1 MQIRMPKGSQYTPLL
16 IGVCSKDGVLLCA
29 DSRTTF
35 YDGERFERDDTC
47 KKLFQ
52 INDNLLFGACGI
64 FGENDRFIEPFVG
77 RNLKHIGVNTA
88 TELVN
93 DYLLGEMA
101 VGHGL
106 SDRNY
111 LIAGKTRDGKYCL
124 SLIRYNANEQQIEI
138 EKQIGDDHGFY
149 FLMMPPNGYADE
161 QYWKEKFELI
171 LSEEREP
178 ISDRVSGY
186 VNELKEISELAGG
199 AVKYISVMG

>member
-1 MQIRMPKGSQYTPLL
+1 MQIRMPNGSQYTPLL

-35 YDGERFERDDTC
+35 YNGEKFEKDDTC
-47 KKLFQ
+47 KKLFR

-77 RNLKHIGVNTA
+77 KNLKYIGVNTA

-101 VGHGL
+101 VGHDL
-106 SDRNY
+106 SDRSY
-111 LIAGKTRDGKYCL
+111 LIAGKTKDGKYCL
-124 SLIRYNANEQQIEI
+124 SHIRYNTSEQQIEI
-138 EKQIGDDHGFY
+138 EKQIGDDHGCY
-149 FLMMPPNGYADE
+149 FLMMPPNGYVDE
-161 QYWKEKFELI
+161 QYWKEKLEEI
-171 LSEEREP
+171 LSEKRGA

-186 VNELKEISELAGG
+186 VDELKKISDLIGG
-199 AVKYISVMG
+199 AVKCISVMG